1 MLLSKALT
9 AWRSGQEWGLF
20 DAFAADLVGGGGK
33 LAGFEDAGF
42 VDDAGEFVDDVLA
55 VDVFGAG
62 EVDEGDVG
70 ALEEAFDVLG
80 VVAGGFDGGFGGFE
94 VFLVDLDGA
103 NWAQS
108 TLITEDEVDDFVFD
122 ELVGGVAVLGADF
135 VI

>member
-1 MLLSKALT
+1 M
-9 AWRSGQEWGLF
+9 
-20 DAFAADLVGGGGK
+20 GGGGK